1 MANKRQR
8 RGSGSIYKV
17 TKGNRVT
24 FRWQLIVPLDPSDP
38 NGPTKRISRS
48 GFTDRAEAVVSLA
61 QALENV
67 DRFQPRGEGSETV
80 SDYAERWL
88 ASRRLANTT
97 QQAYRKLLRV
107 HICPY
112 FGSTPMAKVTPTAI
126 GTFYRKLSQ
135 SGRSDTKDP
144 GGPLSDNTVN
154 KIHVLLKA
162 IYKAALEDQVISANP
177 FSSNSRQINAP
188 TGRDI
193 RAARP
198 EIECWTDYQLSSF
211 LRWDRETFQDDLHVL
226 WYLIAST
233 GVRRGEALAL
243 QWDDINVHRQTI
255 AIRRATDAAKRKAV
269 KTTKTMTDRSIA
281 VSHELVTALMDYR
294 SLREQIYGPSWVTN
308 KAFVFSTP
316 KGELRDPNDITA
328 RWTRTVLKA
337 QIDLPNLPRLTLK
350 GLRHTH
356 ATLLM
361 EAGTNPKVVQE
372 RLGHSS
378 ITTTMNTY
386 SHVTATLQQAAAQS
400 FEEMLQAK

>member
-1 MANKRQR
+1 
-8 RGSGSIYKV
+8 
-17 TKGNRVT
+17 
-24 FRWQLIVPLDPSDP
+24 
-38 NGPTKRISRS
+38 
-48 GFTDRAEAVVSLA
+48 
-61 QALENV
+61 
-67 DRFQPRGEGSETV
+67 
-80 SDYAERWL
+80 
-88 ASRRLANTT
+88 
-97 QQAYRKLLRV
+97 
-107 HICPY
+107 
-112 FGSTPMAKVTPTAI
+112 MAKVTPKAI

-135 SGRSDTKDP
+135 SGRSDSKNP

-154 KIHVLLKA
+154 KIHVLFKA
-162 IYKAALEDQVISANP
+162 IHTAAFEDLVISTNP
-177 FSSNSRQINAP
+177 FSSKSRQISAP

-198 EIECWTDYQLSSF
+198 EIECWTGDQLASF
-211 LRWDRETFQDDLHVL
+211 LRWDKETFQDELHVL

-269 KTTKTMTDRSIA
+269 KTTKTMTDRSLAI
-281 VSHELVTALMDYR
+281 SQELVTALVDYR

-316 KGELRDPNDITA
+316 KRELRDPNDITA
-328 RWTRTVLKA
+328 RWTRTLLKA
-337 QIDLPNLPRLTLK
+337 QIDLPNSPRLTLK

-372 RLGHSS
+372 RLGHSF